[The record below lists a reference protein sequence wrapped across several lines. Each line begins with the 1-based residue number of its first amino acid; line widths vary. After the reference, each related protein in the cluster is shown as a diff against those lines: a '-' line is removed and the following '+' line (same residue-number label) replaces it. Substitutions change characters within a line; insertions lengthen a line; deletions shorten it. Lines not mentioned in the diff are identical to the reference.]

1 MNGTGRSL
9 GRTLA
14 AAFPH
19 TVPVLTGYLVLGM
32 AYGVLMQAKGYG
44 AIWAFLMSAV
54 AFCGSMQFV
63 AITLLTGA
71 FDPVGAFLMSLMVN
85 ARHLFYGVSMLGKY
99 RGMGWAKVPLVYT
112 LSDETFSIVSSV
124 EPPEGVRARDF
135 YLAVSGLDYIY
146 WVGGSVLGALAGK
159 FIRFDTTGLDFAL
172 TALFVVLFL
181 EQWKKPENRP
191 AGVIGVCAA
200 AVSVVIFGGDNMVLP
215 AMALIVSALL
225 LGRDKL
231 CR

>member
-9 GRTLA
+9 RRTLA

-44 AIWAFLMSAV
+44 AIWAFHMSAV

-63 AITLLTGA
+63 AITLLTSA

-124 EPPEGVRARDF
+124 EPPEGMRARDF
-135 YLAVSGLDYIY
+135 YLAVSVLDYIY

-172 TALFVVLFL
+172 TGLFVVLFI
-181 EQWKKPENRP
+181 EQVKNPENRRS
-191 AGVIGVCAA
+191 GVIGMACTVAA
-200 AVSVVIFGGDNMVLP
+200 LAVFGADKLVIP
-215 AMALIVSALL
+215 AMILVLVVLL
-225 LGRDKL
+225 LGRKKL
-231 CR
+231 

>member
-71 FDPVGAFLMSLMVN
+71 FDPVGALLMSLMVN

-124 EPPEGVRARDF
+124 EPPEGIGARDF

-172 TALFVVLFL
+172 TGLFVVLFI
-181 EQWKKPENRP
+181 EQVKNPENRRS
-191 AGVIGVCAA
+191 GVIGMACTVAA
-200 AVSVVIFGGDNMVLP
+200 LAVFGADKLVIP
-215 AMALIVSALL
+215 AMILVLVVLL
-225 LGRDKL
+225 LGRKKL
-231 CR
+231 

>member
-63 AITLLTGA
+63 AITLLAGA

-124 EPPEGVRARDF
+124 EPPEGMRARDF
-135 YLAVSGLDYIY
+135 YLAVSVLDYIY

-172 TALFVVLFL
+172 TGLFVVLFI
-181 EQWKKPENRP
+181 EQVKNPENRRS
-191 AGVIGVCAA
+191 GVIGMACTVAA
-200 AVSVVIFGGDNMVLP
+200 LAVFGADKLVIP
-215 AMALIVSALL
+215 AMILVLVVLL
-225 LGRDKL
+225 LGRKKL
-231 CR
+231 

>member
-9 GRTLA
+9 RRTLT

-63 AITLLTGA
+63 AITLLTSA

-124 EPPEGVRARDF
+124 EPPEGMRARDF
-135 YLAVSGLDYIY
+135 YLAVSVLDYIY

-172 TALFVVLFL
+172 TGLFVVLFI
-181 EQWKKPENRP
+181 EQVKNPENRRS
-191 AGVIGVCAA
+191 GVIGMACTVAA
-200 AVSVVIFGGDNMVLP
+200 LAVFGADKLVIP
-215 AMALIVSALL
+215 AMILVLVVLL
-225 LGRDKL
+225 QGRKKL
-231 CR
+231 

>member
-124 EPPEGVRARDF
+124 EPPEGMRARDF
-135 YLAVSGLDYIY
+135 YLAVSVLDYIY

-172 TALFVVLFL
+172 TGLFVVLFI
-181 EQWKKPENRP
+181 EQVKNPANRRS
-191 AGVIGVCAA
+191 GVIGMACTVAA
-200 AVSVVIFGGDNMVLP
+200 LAVFGADKLVIP
-215 AMALIVSALL
+215 AMILVLVVLL
-225 LGRDKL
+225 LGRKKL
-231 CR
+231 